1 MPQLRLSGTAKSR
14 KAPPPIAGPP
24 NSPLA
29 FRVSTTRQGVAGTNC
44 SPVGGGGG
52 GGAALPITEA
62 ELPLR
67 LAVYTSWFAGS
78 TATAWGFPRIATAVV
93 EPVAPS
99 IMVKLPYVRSLVT

>member
-1 MPQLRLSGTAKSR
+1 M
-14 KAPPPIAGPP
+14 
-24 NSPLA
+24 
-29 FRVSTTRQGVAGTNC
+29 
-44 SPVGGGGG
+44 
-52 GGAALPITEA
+52 PITET

-78 TATAWGFPRIATAVV
+78 TATAWGFPKTATAVV